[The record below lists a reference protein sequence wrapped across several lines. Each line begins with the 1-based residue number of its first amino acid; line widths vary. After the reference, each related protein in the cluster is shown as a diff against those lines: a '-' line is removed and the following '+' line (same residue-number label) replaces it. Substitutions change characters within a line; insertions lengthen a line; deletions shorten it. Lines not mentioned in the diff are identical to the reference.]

1 MLVLS
6 ARGARRRAAT
16 GRQLF
21 SCALPLLSHGG
32 ASANLR
38 RRVRLQFLPP
48 IGRQSHWM
56 AGDAD
61 ATAGEAAAAR
71 KRRDQRDDVQS
82 VHDAWMVKA
91 IRVHGVK
98 YFCGR
103 SQKFRRQS
111 LSVVCN
117 DTVQCGHAA
126 KKKLLTVSAEMLIL
140 PRNSARPKPPW
151 PQKITTPTLSAGN
164 NSKWGLVI
172 TGNYQ

>member
-1 MLVLS
+1 MWVLS

-71 KRRDQRDDVQS
+71 KRRDQRDELRSWRWQLLASAHEAAPLDASATKGQKGEAPPRATAGRGDAAACAVQRGRLVYLVCS
-82 VHDAWMVKA
+82 TEVKSW
-91 IRVHGVK
+91 V
-98 YFCGR
+98 
-103 SQKFRRQS
+103 
-111 LSVVCN
+111 
-117 DTVQCGHAA
+117 
-126 KKKLLTVSAEMLIL
+126 E
-140 PRNSARPKPPW
+140 
-151 PQKITTPTLSAGN
+151 KIIDS
-164 NSKWGLVI
+164 
-172 TGNYQ
+172 